1 MKPLAL
7 LLVTFAFATALQ
19 GQHWAMALVS
29 YCQSDNLDCQG
40 ASYSVDGKVLIL
52 SATDG
57 APARLTAPPTQY
69 GLPQDWTGHD
79 SLYLDVHVTTKAAI
93 QLKLEL
99 IGRRSILPFQVAIS
113 DKHSLGLPLQEL
125 PLAGSSYSPVEIKI
139 SFETPGSVS
148 IDRIYLSRKGNE
160 LRPVVDTF
168 GQRLLQDW
176 EGKVYNTAQLKELA
190 ASEAV
195 TLSAIAP
202 PDNRDQFGGWKGGP
216 TFKGTG
222 FFRLEKG
229 QTTDSLTSWWLVT
242 PEGHPFWSLGVT
254 GLRSKYPWSDVTP
267 FKDRIHLFQALPPQF
282 GPAKTA
288 YEGTDHVSFFTWN
301 IIRKWGSV
309 QQWRRVSFERL
320 QRWGMNTLGNWA
332 SDAVLEETPL
342 PYTRALRSNSGTA
355 TKLRLGQSTF
365 PDVFDA
371 EWAFHLD
378 TLFSNTAQWK
388 ADPLLLGYFVD
399 NEMHWNDPLL
409 LENAEENRALRAY
422 WVKQLKG
429 KYENLEELN
438 KSWGT
443 KINSWEEAEKI
454 HQDFPTTEGFQSD
467 LLRLEKDF
475 AERYFQLI
483 AQTLAKYDP
492 NHLFLGCR
500 FTRKLKPGHVIESA
514 GKWADLISINV
525 YSYAPEKE
533 EMESWHKL
541 SGGRPILI
549 GEHHVPLDSKR
560 QLPPKYPNF
569 TSAERHEYYLNYVQT
584 WAKMP
589 FAVGCHWYQFKDQSL
604 TGRGTIGGEN
614 QTIGLVDIT
623 DQPHQPLIDAVRKAS
638 RQMYIWHHSVTQ

>member
-1 MKPLAL
+1 AL

-40 ASYSVDGKVLIL
+40 ASYSEDGKVLIL

-99 IGRRSILPFQVAIS
+99 IGRRSILPFHVAIS
-113 DKHSLGLPLQEL
+113 DKHSPGLPLQEL

-160 LRPVVDTF
+160 LRPAVDTF
-168 GQRLLQDW
+168 GQRLLQ
-176 EGKVYNTAQLKELA
+176 
-190 ASEAV
+190 
-195 TLSAIAP
+195 
-202 PDNRDQFGGWKGGP
+202 
-216 TFKGTG
+216 
-222 FFRLEKG
+222 
-229 QTTDSLTSWWLVT
+229 
-242 PEGHPFWSLGVT
+242 
-254 GLRSKYPWSDVTP
+254 
-267 FKDRIHLFQALPPQF
+267 
-282 GPAKTA
+282 
-288 YEGTDHVSFFTWN
+288 
-301 IIRKWGSV
+301 
-309 QQWRRVSFERL
+309 
-320 QRWGMNTLGNWA
+320 
-332 SDAVLEETPL
+332 
-342 PYTRALRSNSGTA
+342 
-355 TKLRLGQSTF
+355 
-365 PDVFDA
+365 
-371 EWAFHLD
+371 EW
-378 TLFSNTAQWK
+378 
-388 ADPLLLGYFVD
+388 
-399 NEMHWNDPLL
+399 
-409 LENAEENRALRAY
+409 
-422 WVKQLKG
+422 
-429 KYENLEELN
+429 
-438 KSWGT
+438 
-443 KINSWEEAEKI
+443 
-454 HQDFPTTEGFQSD
+454 
-467 LLRLEKDF
+467 
-475 AERYFQLI
+475 
-483 AQTLAKYDP
+483 
-492 NHLFLGCR
+492 
-500 FTRKLKPGHVIESA
+500 
-514 GKWADLISINV
+514 
-525 YSYAPEKE
+525 E